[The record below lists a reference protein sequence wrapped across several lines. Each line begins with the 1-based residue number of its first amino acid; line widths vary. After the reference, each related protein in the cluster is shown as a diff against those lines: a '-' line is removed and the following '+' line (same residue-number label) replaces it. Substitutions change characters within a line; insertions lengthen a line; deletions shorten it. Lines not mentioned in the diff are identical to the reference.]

1 MREQANTPNGSRPSN
16 GAKLVA
22 LIERSLKRQ
31 LNDSELAELAQK
43 VRQQLD
49 YNERRRKG

>member
-1 MREQANTPNGSRPSN
+1 MREQANTPNGSQPSN

-49 YNERRRKG
+49 YNERR